1 MDARELHGGCRREIY
16 TQLEDPLC
24 CCEYRNRRG
33 ERAHILQCC
42 CACDELDQA
51 ADRLF
56 RGQQVGK
63 DSIDEVISE
72 IDDRLRVP
80 GLPVLLGGIGG
91 AWQIG
96 VAGAVPWVVLPALLT
111 VGAMSARGLLL
122 AAVALLPSLYFFHRR
137 MLRIR
142 RRSSLLMS
150 WMLASIAYETL
161 VYTLV
166 ARDVAADSPIMPATF
181 GTPLAATL
189 VLFAIIKRTEPT
201 LLRNDVADA
210 SAALSRAVRCA
221 VCGTHVPRYDHY
233 CSWVDEPIGAANHR
247 AYLGFVACMLLTC
260 AIGAWQ
266 LLRYEGR
273 RWCTWQRVLYANES
287 SLLLSCGLYGAAVGV
302 AVGALLVH
310 QCLLMLAGRTAYE
323 ARRGMRRAHD
333 APGASWLVHLRDFR
347 LQTAALATP
356 STFAVL
362 LRSRRPEA
370 GGGKEGTECGRGD
383 PVRHTL
389 RP

>member
-1 MDARELHGGCRREIY
+1 MDVLDHAEPGS
-16 TQLEDPLC
+16 LC

-56 RGQQVGK
+56 RGHLVGK
-63 DSIDEVISE
+63 DSIDEVLSE

-91 AWQIG
+91 AWHIG
-96 VAGAVPWVVLPALLT
+96 VAGAAPWVVLPALLT

-122 AAVALLPSLYFFHRR
+122 ASVALLPSLYYFHRR

-166 ARDVAADSPIMPATF
+166 ARHVAADSPIMPRTF

-201 LLRNDVADA
+201 LLRSDVADA

-233 CSWVDEPIGAANHR
+233 CAWVDEPIGAANHR
-247 AYLGFVACMLLTC
+247 AYLGFVTCMLLTC

-266 LLRYEGR
+266 LLSYEGR

-323 ARRGMRRAHD
+323 ARRGVRRAHD
-333 APGASWLVHLRDFR
+333 APATSWLVHLRDFR
-347 LQTAALATP
+347 LQTASLATP
-356 STFAVL
+356 STLAVL

-370 GGGKEGTECGRGD
+370 QAGGGGGKEGTE
-383 PVRHTL
+383 
-389 RP
+389 